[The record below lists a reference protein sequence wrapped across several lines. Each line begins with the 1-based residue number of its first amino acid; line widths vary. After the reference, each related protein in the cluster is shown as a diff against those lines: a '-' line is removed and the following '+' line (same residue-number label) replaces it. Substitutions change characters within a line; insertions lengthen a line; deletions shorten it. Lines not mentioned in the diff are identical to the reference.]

1 MEKNKPTELE
11 YHVYS
16 FMKRLNLKNSELN
29 VYAALY
35 SFTIG
40 ERGLYH
46 GSQKYLAECLGICVR
61 TLQTAQKKL
70 FALGLIERYATPDRR
85 YVGIRCKPISKDAP
99 ATDQSLQ
106 KNSDSRPVSPA
117 ENSSRPQKSASE
129 DIGAKVFL
137 LERLGEN
144 PTEQEKN
151 TFLMMYKY
159 EKDGDNRRFMRFGK
173 EGLVAMTEAQYKRL
187 LDLLPTEELMP
198 YLLRFENMLRENRNN
213 GRSAPHSHYKT
224 LKKWIEA
231 DLAV

>member
-1 MEKNKPTELE
+1 MEKNKPMELE

-46 GSQKYLAECLGICVR
+46 GSQKYLAECLGICVK

-70 FALGLIERYATPDRR
+70 FALGLIERYATPDGR
-85 YVGIRCKPISKDAP
+85 YVGIRCTPICNDEPARDKKDDCEPIAETEDSSAP
-99 ATDQSLQ
+99 KST
-106 KNSDSRPVSPA
+106 A
-117 ENSSRPQKSASE
+117 E
-129 DIGAKVFL
+129 DTGAKVFL
-137 LERLGEN
+137 LERLGKN
-144 PTEQEKN
+144 PSEQEKN

-198 YLLRFENMLRENRNN
+198 YLLRFENMLLENRNN
-213 GRSAPHSHYKT
+213 GRAAPHSHYKT